1 MNQPRVMQ
9 YVNETVVEVNVPAVV
24 SKLHVRSKGHDSVLT
39 HVHSILFFPL
49 SLNALSQEER
59 GEMWIE
65 SLF

>member
-9 YVNETVVEVNVPAVV
+9 YVNGTVVEVNVPAVV
-24 SKLHVRSKGHDSVLT
+24 SKWHVRSKGHDSVLT
-39 HVHSILFFPL
+39 HAILFFLLGL
-49 SLNALSQEER
+49 SALSQEER